1 MINKTRKFAIQEA
14 YEKGYEDGLRSA
26 SISDINWEEQNRLRQ
41 QWLQDNPD
49 AKYEGWM
56 SI

>member
-14 YEKGYEDGLRSA
+14 YEKGYEDGLRSV
-26 SISDINWEEQNRLRQ
+26 SDSDINWEEQNKLRQ

-49 AKYEGWM
+49 AQYEGWM

>member
-14 YEKGYEDGLRSA
+14 YEKGYEDGLRSV
-26 SISDINWEEQNRLRQ
+26 SISDTNWEEQNKLRQ

-49 AKYEGWM
+49 AQYEGWM

>member
-1 MINKTRKFAIQEA
+1 MNKTRKFAIQEA
-14 YEKGYEDGLRSA
+14 YEKGYENGIKACRDT
-26 SISDINWEEQNRLRQ
+26 DINWEEQNKMRA

-49 AKYEGWM
+49 AQYEGWM

>member
-1 MINKTRKFAIQEA
+1 MNKTRKFAVQEA
-14 YEKGYEDGLRSA
+14 YEKGYLDGLLYSKD
-26 SISDINWEEQNRLRQ
+26 SNINWEEQNKMRE

-49 AKYEGWM
+49 AQYQGWM

>member
-14 YEKGYEDGLRSA
+14 YEKGYEDGLRSV
-26 SISDINWEEQNRLRQ
+26 SISDINWEEQNKLRQ

-49 AKYEGWM
+49 AQYEGWM

>member
-1 MINKTRKFAIQEA
+1 MNKTRKFAIREA
-14 YEKGYEDGLRSA
+14 YEKGYEDGLKSA
-26 SISDINWEEQNRLRQ
+26 SISDINWEEQNKLRE

>member
-1 MINKTRKFAIQEA
+1 MMNKTRKFAIQEA
-14 YEKGYEDGLRSA
+14 YEKGYEDGLRSV
-26 SISDINWEEQNRLRQ
+26 SISDINWEEQNKLRQ

-49 AKYEGWM
+49 AQYEGWM